1 MSSAARSNSIP
12 RGAHTLG
19 GRHEWDKEG
28 KQWNYVK
35 AETINI
41 VKQNGALH
49 HASLKD
55 LIERFNL
62 TFADTL
68 K

>member
-1 MSSAARSNSIP
+1 MSGRSNSIP

-19 GRHEWDKEG
+19 GRHEWDKED

-35 AETINI
+35 GEVIDI

-62 TFADTL
+62 KFADTL
-68 K
+68 E